1 MRAWLARLFSV
12 AAIALLAA
20 ASLTAPLTAQAAD
33 EAEIEAVVRKLL
45 TEKPDIVID
54 AIRAYQAREE
64 AEKESRQREQ
74 VTSQKDALQGNPGD
88 PVIGNPNGSITVV
101 EFFDYRCGYC
111 KRSLDTVL
119 SLVDRNSDV
128 RVVFKEFPILG
139 EESTIAAR
147 ASLALQKVA
156 PQHYRAF
163 HEKVMTH
170 RGAMNKDALLKL
182 AQEVGSDAAAVE
194 TAMQD
199 PSIDETIR
207 ANYELAEALGI
218 RGTPAFVVGEKVI
231 PGAVGLSTLEEL
243 VAKERG

>member
-1 MRAWLARLFSV
+1 MRAWLAKLFSV
-12 AAIALLAA
+12 AAITLLAA
-20 ASLTAPLTAQAAD
+20 TTLTAPLKAHAAD

-64 AEKESRQREQ
+64 AAKESQQREQ
-74 VTSQKDALQGNPGD
+74 VATQKDALQGNPGD
-88 PVIGNPNGSITVV
+88 PVIGNPNAAITVV

-119 SLVDRNSDV
+119 SLVDRNPDV

-139 EESTIAAR
+139 EESTVAAR
-147 ASLALQKVA
+147 ASLAMQKVA
-156 PQHYRAF
+156 PQHYRAY

-170 RGAMNKDALLKL
+170 RGAINQAALLKL
-182 AQEVGSDAAAVE
+182 AEEVGGDAAAVE
-194 TAMQD
+194 NAMKD
-199 PSIDETIR
+199 PSIDEIIR

-218 RGTPAFVVGEKVI
+218 RGTPAFVVGEKVV
-231 PGAVGLSTLEEL
+231 PGAIGLPTLEEL